1 MAICLS
7 LLLSDAFAATLP
19 DNLIVSPGAHPHYV
33 IIVEKASQRLFVYQ
47 FNDDYHLVASFPCAT
62 GENGGD
68 KHTSGDRRTP
78 EGIYFFTKACD
89 SRFLNATYG
98 ARAFPMNYP
107 NLMDERHEKGGYS
120 IWLHGTKEKLKER
133 STNGCIAMNN
143 ADIVRLDPYIK
154 LWDTP
159 IIIQEKL
166 NLREADAAREE
177 GRNFLEQI
185 EGWRQAWSEKDLD
198 RYLSYYS
205 SAFRWQNLDL
215 QGWRQKKER
224 LNRTYQAIQVQL
236 GDIRFFRQGPMVLA
250 TFDENYR
257 SDLFASRGIK
267 HLYLAQNSATWR
279 ILAEDWRRGGERQP
293 APLVLAAKAPE
304 QSARPPQTVRPA
316 PDPPQPPPLPQP
328 ATPAAKPK
336 ETLASPG
343 NLAEP
348 PAQLTQAAGPP
359 LQTAK
364 VEKLSAAAAQGGES
378 PAQAGIAVEP
388 PPAAVSEAITPPA
401 AKTGEAQTPAPE
413 PAGTVPP
420 PVRPAAQPA
429 PRITVASKPPEAA
442 TVATEP
448 HRKLRPQEIAL
459 QSLVERWR
467 KAWEVGSIQKFMACY
482 HRKFQSDGMNYTAW
496 KRYKQE
502 VFSRSG
508 TKEILLSDLQIDL
521 KRSRAVVTFKQRYQ
535 SAIYED
541 YGLKTLQV
549 VKQKG
554 HWAIIGENWQAL

>member
-1 MAICLS
+1 MMAICLT
-7 LLLSDAFAATLP
+7 LVLSEAIAATLP
-19 DNLIVSPGAHPHYV
+19 DNLIISPRAHPHYV
-33 IIVEKASQRLFVYQ
+33 IIVEKASQRLSVYQ
-47 FNDDYHLVASFPCAT
+47 FNGDYRLVASFPCAT

-68 KHTSGDRRTP
+68 KWASGDRRTP

-107 NLMDERHEKGGYS
+107 NLMDERREKGGFS
-120 IWLHGTKEKLKER
+120 IWLHGTKDKLKER

-143 ADIVRLDPYIK
+143 ADVVRLDPYIK

-159 IIIQEKL
+159 IIVQEKL
-166 NLREADAAREE
+166 NLREVDAAREE
-177 GRNFLEQI
+177 GQKFLEQI

-198 RYLSYYS
+198 RYLSHYS

-224 LNRTYQAIQVQL
+224 LNRTYQTIQVQL
-236 GDIRFFRQGPMVLA
+236 GDIRFFRQGGVVLG
-250 TFDENYR
+250 TFDEIYR

-279 ILAEDWRRGGERQP
+279 ILAEDWRRGERQP
-293 APLVLAAKAPE
+293 APLVLAAKPPE
-304 QSARPPQTVRPA
+304 QSAQPPQGGRSA
-316 PDPPQPPPLPQP
+316 PEPPQPPPSPQP
-328 ATPAAKPK
+328 AAPTAKA
-336 ETLASPG
+336 TATSASPG
-343 NLAEP
+343 KPAEP
-348 PAQLTQAAGPP
+348 PAQPTQPAEPP

-364 VEKLSAAAAQGGES
+364 VEKLSAPAAQVAEP

-388 PPAAVSEAITPPA
+388 LPAAAPAAIAPPAAQI
-401 AKTGEAQTPAPE
+401 GEVQAPAPQPVE
-413 PAGTVPP
+413 PAPPTVT
-420 PVRPAAQPA
+420 AAGQPA
-429 PRITVASKPPEAA
+429 PRITVASKPPDTATAA
-442 TVATEP
+442 TKP
-448 HRKLRPQEIAL
+448 HRKLRPEEIAV
-459 QSLVERWR
+459 QSFVEQWR

-482 HRKFQSDGMNYTAW
+482 HRKFQSEGMNYAAW

-508 TKEILLSDLQIDL
+508 QKEILLSDLQVDL

-535 SAIYED
+535 SATYED
-541 YGLKTLQV
+541 FGLKTLHLVQ
-549 VKQKG
+549 QRG
-554 HWAIIGENWQAL
+554 HWAILGESWQAL